1 MTNNVVSPFC
11 LVSNLHN
18 QALYIPT
25 IPVVHAE
32 AVEWVYRQSLSS
44 ASLSMKNDVEK
55 IESADD
61 HFEWFL

>member
-1 MTNNVVSPFC
+1 MINNVVSPFC

-18 QALYIPT
+18 LALYIPT
-25 IPVVHAE
+25 IPVAHAE
-32 AVEWVYRQSLSS
+32 GVEWVYRQSLSS
-44 ASLSMKNDVEK
+44 ASLSMMNDVEK